1 MADKNIGKAPALV
14 VLAAGMGSRYGGL
27 KQIDPVGPSGETIL
41 EYSVFDAIRAGFEKL
56 VFVIRRDIEDVFKA
70 AIGKKFEGRIRVEYA
85 FQELSAI
92 PKGFQVPPER
102 KKPWGTAHAII
113 AAKDC
118 IDEPFSVINADDF
131 YGRSA
136 FAIQNEF
143 LRGTDHGSIPEYS
156 LVGYTLRHTLSE
168 YGSVSRGLCRTDSHG
183 YLKQIEELT
192 KIEKDGGNAL
202 YQDEHGLMQPIGGDS
217 IVSMNM
223 WGFTPS
229 LFEPLEKGFIEFLKE
244 KGNQPKEEYFITVV
258 INDLIE
264 RGLAR
269 FRVFASRDSWFGIT
283 YPEDKTRVVESIR
296 ALTARGEYPK
306 KLW

>member
-1 MADKNIGKAPALV
+1 M
-14 VLAAGMGSRYGGL
+14 
-27 KQIDPVGPSGETIL
+27 
-41 EYSVFDAIRAGFEKL
+41 
-56 VFVIRRDIEDVFKA
+56 
-70 AIGKKFEGRIRVEYA
+70 EYA
-85 FQELSAI
+85 FQELNAI

-113 AAKDC
+113 AAKNC
-118 IDEPFSVINADDF
+118 LQEPFSVINADDF

-143 LRGTDHGSIPEYS
+143 LRGADRGPVPEFS

-168 YGSVSRGLCRTDSHG
+168 YGSVSRGLCRTDGQG

-192 KIEKDGGNAL
+192 KIEKDGGNAR
-202 YQDEHGLMQPIGGDS
+202 YQDEHGRLQALGGDS

-229 LFEPLEKGFIEFLKE
+229 LFGPLEEGFVEFLK
-244 KGNQPKEEYFITVV
+244 KKSNQPKEEYFITVV

-269 FRVFASRDSWFGIT
+269 FQVFASRDSWFGIT
-283 YPEDKTRVVESIR
+283 YPEDKARVVESVR
-296 ALTARGEYPK
+296 TLTERGEYPEN
-306 KLW
+306 LW